1 MSPRARGKA
10 TAGGLSPMSWSLLA
24 PIRKASD
31 LALGANVMR
40 KRGLFNPLRPDH
52 ALQSLVN
59 AGRYGPFAA
68 VIMHTAHTRPY
79 APAIVDEQGELA
91 FGQLDEQ
98 SNAFAH
104 GLLARG
110 LRQGD
115 VVAVLARDHR
125 GMVLSMLATGKL
137 GLRAVLMNT
146 GFAKPQFAEVCER
159 EKVKVVLHD
168 SEFGDLMSA
177 IPGSVPRILTWVD
190 EKDNADP
197 AIPTL
202 ASVSMGRPTTPPP
215 APAKPGGTVILTSG
229 TTGTPK
235 GTPRDKVSP
244 FMSAQFIDRV
254 PMPRDGTMVM
264 AAPIFHGT
272 GLSQFSLGLG
282 LGNRVVF
289 QQRRFDP
296 EKTLANIQRYR
307 ADSLVVVPT
316 MLQRLLD
323 LPAEVRAKY
332 DVSSLRVVFAA
343 GSAIPPDVVV
353 RSGEYFGEVLYNLY
367 GSTECA
373 VITVATPE
381 NLRKAPS
388 TAGRPPV
395 GIRIALYDENRKRI
409 TRPNVTGT
417 IFVENAHAFTAY
429 TDGRT
434 KERIDGMMS
443 TGDVG
448 HLDDDGLL
456 FIDGRD
462 DDMIVSGG
470 ENVFP
475 QEVEHLI
482 ANRSDVLEAA
492 VVGVDDRDFGKR
504 LRAFVVPGPEST
516 RDPQE
521 IKDYVKENLARYKVP
536 REVIFLD
543 ELPRNATGK
552 LLRKSL
558 MEMDPPA

>member
-1 MSPRARGKA
+1 MQ
-10 TAGGLSPMSWSLLA
+10 LSLPG
-24 PIRKASD
+24 PVRKAGD
-31 LALGANVMR
+31 IALAVNVMR
-40 KRGLFNPLRPDH
+40 KRGLFDPLRLDH
-52 ALQSLVN
+52 AVKSMVN

-68 VIMHTAHTRPY
+68 VVMHAVQDRPDS
-79 APAIVDEQGELA
+79 PAIADEKGELT
-91 FGQLDEQ
+91 FRELDEQ
-98 SNAFAH
+98 SNAFARGLVEH
-104 GLLARG
+104 GLRA
-110 LRQGD
+110 GD
-115 VVAVLARDHR
+115 VVAILARDHR
-125 GMVLSMLATGKL
+125 GMVLSMLTCGKL

-146 GFAKPQFAEVCER
+146 GFATPQFADVAER
-159 EKVKVVLHD
+159 ERVKAVLHD
-168 SEFGDLMSA
+168 SEFFELLSA
-177 IPGSVPRILTWVD
+177 IPESIPRILTWVD
-190 EKDNADP
+190 ESDHADP
-197 AIPTL
+197 AIPTVQ
-202 ASVSMGRPTTPPP
+202 SVSAGQST
-215 APAKPGGTVILTSG
+215 APLTAPGKPGGTVILTSG

-235 GTPRDKVSP
+235 GAPRDKVSP
-244 FMSAQFIDRV
+244 FISAQFIDRV
-254 PMPRDGTMVM
+254 PLPSNGTMVM

-282 LGNRVVF
+282 LGNRVIF

-296 EKTLANIQRYR
+296 ELTLANIERYR

-323 LPAEVRAKY
+323 QPREILDRY
-332 DVSSLRVVFAA
+332 DVSSLRVIFAA

-353 RSGEYFGEVLYNLY
+353 RTGEYFGDVLYNLY

-381 NLRKAPS
+381 ELRAEPT

-395 GIRIALYDENRKRI
+395 GVRIALYDENRKRI
-409 TRPNVTGT
+409 TEPGVTGT
-417 IFVENAHAFTAY
+417 IFIDNPHAFKAY

-434 KERIDGMMS
+434 KEQVDGMMS
-443 TGDVG
+443 SGDVG
-448 HLDDDGLL
+448 HLDRNGLL

-482 ANRSDVLEAA
+482 ANRPDVLEAA
-492 VVGVDDRDFGKR
+492 VVGVDDREFGKR
-504 LRAFVVPGPEST
+504 LRAVVVPGPDSA

-521 IKDYVKENLARYKVP
+521 IKDYVKANLARYKVP

-552 LLRKSL
+552 LLRKPLTELESNQ
-558 MEMDPPA
+558 